1 MKNPF
6 IYVAIALLKIYK
18 FTLSPVLFALGV
30 RCRHEPG
37 CANYSIEAF
46 YSHGVWRGFWLTLS
60 RLLRCHPW
68 GSSGID
74 PVPKAVHKQA
84 FWAPW
89 RYGDWAWTERMGE
102 RCGEGTC
109 GHTHKNN
116 HENKK
121 D

>member
-6 IYVAIALLKIYK
+6 IYVAIGLLKIYK

-46 YSHGVWRGFWLTLS
+46 YTHGVWRGFWLTLS

-74 PVPKAVHKQA
+74 PVPKAVHKQP

-89 RYGDWAWTERMGE
+89 RYGDWTWTE

-109 GHTHKNN
+109 GHKHKNN
-116 HENKK
+116 HENKE